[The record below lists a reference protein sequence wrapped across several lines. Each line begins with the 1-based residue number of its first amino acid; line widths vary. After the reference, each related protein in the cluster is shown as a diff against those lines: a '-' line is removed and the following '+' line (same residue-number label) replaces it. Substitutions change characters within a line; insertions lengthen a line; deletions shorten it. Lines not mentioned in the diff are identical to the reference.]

1 MKYRG
6 FFIYLTM
13 KKTYFLHQSD
23 SFTDYKI
30 IRMRSKLGIESYGIF
45 WAVLELLFKEENK
58 LCLDDYEPLAY
69 SLQCDADKLKSVIE
83 DFDLFVI
90 EDGCFYSKRLNEHI
104 EEINN
109 KSIKAK
115 ENAAKRWN
123 NANAMQP
130 HSKRNASISISN
142 SKSININ
149 KRIEDFKKSIHAIED
164 ISDEDKN
171 DFFLYWTEK
180 NKSGSKF
187 RAEMQRTFDI
197 NLRLKRWASNGFS
210 KSQKSKFPEY
220 FDEYTFKKLDAKG
233 QQEYTKYLKD
243 LGFETVYSP
252 TAGTVWR
259 KKHKV

>member
-1 MKYRG
+1 
-6 FFIYLTM
+6 M

-30 IRMRSKLGIESYGIF
+30 IKMRSKLGIESYGIF

-58 LCLDDYEPLAY
+58 LCIDDYEPLAY
-69 SLQCDADKLKSVIE
+69 SLQCDAEKLKSVIE

-90 EDGCFYSKRLNEHI
+90 EDNCFYSKRLNNHI
-104 EEINN
+104 KEINN
-109 KSIKAK
+109 KSNKAK
-115 ENAAKRWN
+115 ESASKRWN
-123 NANAMQP
+123 NANAMATQ
-130 HSKRNASISISN
+130 SKRNANISSN
-142 SKSININ
+142 INTNNNIN
-149 KRIEDFKKSIHAIED
+149 KRIKDFEKSILAIKD
-164 ISDEDKN
+164 ISKEDKN

-180 NKSGSKF
+180 NKSGTKF
-187 RAEMQRTFDI
+187 RAEMQSTFDI
-197 NLRLKRWASNGFS
+197 NLRLKRWASNGFN
-210 KSQKSKFPEY
+210 KNQKSKFPEY